1 MNCLKICFD
10 IHQRSCFLFFSGAAG
25 EDELQREIKSWAAQL
40 RSDAWNYGKCEDS
53 VVILVS
59 RDDDAVRTAGN
70 VYVCVSVCEMGWGD
84 TEI

>member
-1 MNCLKICFD
+1 MLC
-10 IHQRSCFLFFSGAAG
+10 FFSGAAG

-59 RDDDAVRTAGN
+59 RDDDAVRAAGN
-70 VYVCVSVCEMGWGD
+70 ACVCVCVMGGD
-84 TEI
+84 TEYNSF